1 MTIGTGL
8 VVVVTVVVI
17 GLLLLTALRPRRPR
31 LVNRNRRSGGFRR
44 RRIDAMKA
52 RAAADI
58 ALIQGTDRRR
68 LRPDATAEG
77 ESKI

>member
-8 VVVVTVVVI
+8 IVVITVVAI
-17 GLLLLTALRPRRPR
+17 GILLLSALRPRRPR
-31 LVNRNRRSGGFRR
+31 LVNRGRRRGGFRR

-58 ALIQGTDRRR
+58 AMIQGIDRLPRR
-68 LRPDATAEG
+68 DATADG
-77 ESKI
+77 ESEI

>member
-8 VVVVTVVVI
+8 VVMVTVVVI

-31 LVNRNRRSGGFRR
+31 LVNRNRRGGGFRR

-58 ALIQGTDRRR
+58 ALIQGTDRR
-68 LRPDATAEG
+68 LRPDATADG

>member
-8 VVVVTVVVI
+8 IVLVTVVVI
-17 GLLLLTALRPRRPR
+17 GLLLLSALRPRRPR
-31 LVNRNRRSGGFRR
+31 LVNRDRPRGGFRR

-58 ALIQGTDRRR
+58 AMIQGNGRRPR
-68 LRPDATAEG
+68 QDATADSEA
-77 ESKI
+77 ET

>member
-17 GLLLLTALRPRRPR
+17 GLLLLSALRPRRIR
-31 LVNRNRRSGGFRR
+31 LVNRDRRRGGFRR

-58 ALIQGTDRRR
+58 ALIQGNGRRPR
-68 LRPDATAEG
+68 QDATADG
-77 ESKI
+77 DSDL

>member
-1 MTIGTGL
+1 MTIGTVL

-31 LVNRNRRSGGFRR
+31 LVNRNRRRGGFRR

-52 RAAADI
+52 RAAADV
-58 ALIQGTDRRR
+58 ALIRGNGRRV
-68 LRPDATAEG
+68 RPDATADGEG
-77 ESKI
+77 KI

>member
-17 GLLLLTALRPRRPR
+17 GLLLSVLRPRRPR
-31 LVNRNRRSGGFRR
+31 LVNRNRRRGGFRR

-52 RAAADI
+52 RAAADV
-58 ALIQGTDRRR
+58 AMIQGNGRRPR
-68 LRPDATAEG
+68 QDATADR
-77 ESKI
+77 ESET

>member
-8 VVVVTVVVI
+8 IVLVTVVVV
-17 GLLLLTALRPRRPR
+17 GLLLLSALRLRRPR
-31 LVNRNRRSGGFRR
+31 LVNRDRRRGGFRR
-44 RRIDAMKA
+44 RRIDAMKT

-58 ALIQGTDRRR
+58 AMIQGNDRR
-68 LRPDATAEG
+68 LRPDATADG

>member
-1 MTIGTGL
+1 MMTLGTGL
-8 VVVVTVVVI
+8 VVVVTVIVI

-31 LVNRNRRSGGFRR
+31 LVNRDRPRGGFRR

-52 RAAADI
+52 RAAADV
-58 ALIQGTDRRR
+58 ALIQGKDRR
-68 LRPDATAEG
+68 LRPDATADG

>member
-1 MTIGTGL
+1 MTIGTEL

-17 GLLLLTALRPRRPR
+17 GLLLLALRLRRPR
-31 LVNRNRRSGGFRR
+31 LVNRYRGLGGFRR

-58 ALIQGTDRRR
+58 ALIQGTDRPRHH
-68 LRPDATAEG
+68 DAPAGGEG
-77 ESKI
+77 EI

>member
-17 GLLLLTALRPRRPR
+17 GLLLLSVLRQRRPR
-31 LVNRNRRSGGFRR
+31 LVNRNRRRGGFRR

-52 RAAADI
+52 RAAADV
-58 ALIQGTDRRR
+58 AMIQGNGRRPR
-68 LRPDATAEG
+68 QDATADR
-77 ESKI
+77 ESET